1 MSLIIPANSAA
12 ASGGY
17 AVANSCRFNSGSS
30 DSLTITP
37 SSASNRKTW
46 TWSSWVKRSVLTS
59 GDQSIFNSHTDAQ
72 NQLELYFNSD
82 DSLYVTNRISN
93 TGANLRTNAKFRDV
107 GAWYHIVLSV
117 DTTQGTDTNRMK
129 LYVNGVQVTSFSE
142 TGYPGVN
149 TDTAVNNNVQHRIG
163 DSNLE
168 TFFNGY
174 IAEAVLIDGQA
185 LAPDQFGEF
194 DEDSGIWKPI
204 DVSGLTFG
212 TNGFYLETK
221 QSGTSQNSSGLGA
234 DTSGND
240 NHFAVN
246 NLTAI
251 DQTTD
256 TCTNNFAT
264 LNPLFKQDG
273 VFSEGN
279 LAYTIAASDFDS
291 GVSTFGASSGK
302 WYFETKITA
311 TASGTTRNSVGICD
325 ARDGN
330 YIAENEFGQPGSAIV
345 GDTVGYTGN
354 SSTAVFKNN
363 SSEYSGTTYTT
374 NDILCC
380 AVDLDNGA
388 VYYRKNGG
396 SFLNSGDPTSGS
408 SRTGAVTI
416 TTGETYLFGNTAYAG
431 SAFAINF
438 GSPPYSESG
447 GETDGNGYGNFNQA
461 VPSGYYALNTKNLAE
476 YG

>member
-1 MSLIIPANSAA
+1 MSIIIPANTLAA
-12 ASGGY
+12 GGFD
-17 AVANSCRFNSGSS
+17 VANSVNCGDTSTRWSGSS
-30 DSLTITP
+30 KVTSTSQQKGSWNIWLKRTVLGAQGLFKVYDS
-37 SSASNRKTW
+37 
-46 TWSSWVKRSVLTS
+46 
-59 GDQSIFNSHTDAQ
+59 G
-72 NQLELYFNSD
+72 
-82 DSLYVTNRISN
+82 N
-93 TGANLRTNAKFRDV
+93 TGTEFGFDSSDQFFMKEFESGSDVFNLKTNAKFRDPS
-107 GAWYHIVLSV
+107 AWMNILLAI
-117 DTTQGTDTNRMK
+117 DTTQGTEANRIRLYINGVEPSLATSTRPSVNTNLVRFFANGEDDSTQVHEMGNNYDGATGHYLLTQI
-129 LYVNGVQVTSFSE
+129 LYVDGTQLA
-142 TGYPGVN
+142 N
-149 TDTAVNNNVQHRIG
+149 TDV
-163 DSNLE
+163 
-168 TFFNGY
+168 
-174 IAEAVLIDGQA
+174 
-185 LAPDQFGEF
+185 GEF
-194 DEDSGIWKPI
+194 DEDSNIWKPI
-204 DVSGLTFG
+204 DI
-212 TNGFYLETK
+212 
-221 QSGTSQNSSGLGA
+221 SGTTLGNNGYYLSMEDSSNFGVATGKA
-234 DTSGND
+234 MTAHG
-240 NHFAVN
+240 FAA
-246 NLTAI
+246 TDSRI
-251 DQTTD
+251 D

-279 LAYTIAASDFDS
+279 LVYTIAASDFDS
-291 GVSTFGASSGK
+291 GVSTFGAANGK

-311 TASGTTRNSVGICD
+311 IASGTTRNSVGICD

-330 YIAENEFGQPGSAIV
+330 YVAENEFGQPGSAIV

-363 SSEYSGTTYTT
+363 SSVYSGTTYTT

-447 GETDGNGYGNFNQA
+447 GETDGDGFGNFNQA
-461 VPSGYYALNTKNLAE
+461 VPSGYFALCTKNLAE